1 MRLLQLNR
9 NFSWHLYDMR
19 KRKELPVAL
28 LSQKHRQNPYQ
39 CMGIQRKVAG
49 ATTFLH
55 SIFCVD
61 ATSLHTDN

>member
-1 MRLLQLNR
+1 MHLLKLTGNI
-9 NFSWHLYDMR
+9 SWHLYDMR
-19 KRKELPVAL
+19 ERKELPVAL
-28 LSQKHRQNPYQ
+28 LSQKQKKHYQ

-61 ATSLHTDN
+61 ATSLHTGI